1 MNAARTID
9 VLLADDHPVVR
20 EGLMTVLAPF
30 TSIRI
35 IGEAGST
42 DAALQ
47 KAVQLNPDVVLMDVK
62 MPGTAITKVIG
73 RIRNELP
80 DTQILMLSGTAE
92 SEQVADTLAAGAT
105 GYLLKDVLAQDLVD
119 ALRMAAQGEEVLAGS
134 VRENMVTNRAQ
145 PARRNLSSLT
155 PREKS
160 VLKLLAGGRSNKVIA
175 SELNLTEGTVKGYV
189 STILDKL
196 QVSDRTQA
204 AILAVR
210 HGMGEDRAL

>member
-1 MNAARTID
+1 MNQTNAIR

-30 TSIRI
+30 SSVDV

-47 KAVQLNPDVVLMDVK
+47 KALQLQPDVILMDVK
-62 MPGTAITKVIG
+62 MPGTDITRIIS
-73 RIRNELP
+73 RIRSELP
-80 DTQILMLSGTAE
+80 DLQILMLSGTAE

-105 GYLLKDVLAQDLVD
+105 GYLLKDVLAQDLVE
-119 ALRMAAQGEEVLAGS
+119 ALRLAAQGEEVLAGS
-134 VRENMVTNRAQ
+134 VRENLLTNRSE

-160 VLKLLAGGRSNKVIA
+160 VLKLLAGGRSNKIIA

-210 HGMGEDRAL
+210 HGLGED

>member
-1 MNAARTID
+1 MNQTNAIR

-30 TSIRI
+30 SSVDV

-47 KAVQLNPDVVLMDVK
+47 KALQLQPDVILMDVK
-62 MPGTAITKVIG
+62 MPGTDITRIIS
-73 RIRNELP
+73 RIRSELP
-80 DTQILMLSGTAE
+80 DLQILMLSGTAE

-105 GYLLKDVLAQDLVD
+105 GYLLKDVLAQDLVE
-119 ALRMAAQGEEVLAGS
+119 ALRLAAQGEEVLAGS
-134 VRENMVTNRAQ
+134 VRENLLTNRTE

-160 VLKLLAGGRSNKVIA
+160 VLKLLAGGRSNKIIA

-210 HGMGEDRAL
+210 HGLGED